1 MISNSSTE
9 GQKKKRLLRSIEV
22 LLIKIAS
29 EASSRFAEN
38 LEIIDFSGGFTIL
51 HVYAIKTLLESAAI
65 FQKAI
70 QCFNNH
76 DSALSLIRSD
86 G

>member
-9 GQKKKRLLRSIEV
+9 GQKKRLLRSIEV
-22 LLIKIAS
+22 LLIKIVS
-29 EASSRFAEN
+29 EASSRLAEN
-38 LEIIDFSGGFTIL
+38 LEIIDFSGGFTKL

-76 DSALSLIRSD
+76 DSALSLIRSE

>member
-9 GQKKKRLLRSIEV
+9 GQKTRLLRSIEV
-22 LLIKIAS
+22 LLIKIKS
-29 EASSRFAEN
+29 EASSRLAEN
-38 LEIIDFSGGFTIL
+38 LEIIDFSGGFTIT

-70 QCFNNH
+70 QCFHNQ